1 MHTETHTIDD
11 QETLRENTDRSK
23 RNDDAPMADLEQCTH
38 FNRDLLHIHEVERQ
52 RIARDL
58 HDVVG
63 QALLTVKL
71 ELNMLFMQHP
81 ELAQRQGIATL
92 RDKLSD
98 AMHKAIRSVRDMTY
112 ALRPPDLDQLGLP
125 LAMSALCTDFM
136 ERCGLETDYLSAGLD
151 KVRLDFEIETHLY
164 RLTQEA
170 LNNIEK
176 HAMATK
182 VMVRLV
188 TSHPNVI
195 LHVADNGRG
204 FEASRLTAGQA
215 SPKRLG
221 LWGMRQR
228 AKLLGGEVR
237 VNSTPGRGTSIVAKI
252 PYIGGANS
260 NALAHT
266 SG

>member
-1 MHTETHTIDD
+1 MHPETHMIDD
-11 QETLRENTDRSK
+11 QETPREGLGGLGR
-23 RNDDAPMADLEQCTH
+23 DDEAPLAELEQCVH
-38 FNRDLLHIHEVERQ
+38 FNRDLLYIHEVERQ
-52 RIARDL
+52 RIAKDL
-58 HDVVG
+58 HDIVG

-71 ELNMLFMQHP
+71 ELNMLFVQHP
-81 ELAQRQGIATL
+81 EFADCQGVATL
-92 RDKLSD
+92 REKLSD

-164 RLTQEA
+164 RLAQEA
-170 LNNIEK
+170 LTNVEK

-195 LHVADNGRG
+195 LHVADNGKG
-204 FEASRLTAGQA
+204 FEASRATAVQA
-215 SPKRLG
+215 SQKHFG

-228 AKLLGGEVR
+228 ANLLGGEVR
-237 VNSTPGRGTSIVAKI
+237 INSTPGRGTSLVVKI
-252 PYIGGANS
+252 PYTEGANS